1 MKIAL
6 IVGHEKKSKGAF
18 SKTLGQAEYD
28 WNTELANMARN
39 YATMIG
45 AEVQI
50 FFRDVVGIA
59 GAYKKALAWKPDALI
74 ELHFNAA
81 DGKASGTETL
91 YNDAGDA
98 KDVHEVIFAKKVN
111 DAMVKALGLKD
122 RGIKKRQPGDRGY
135 GNINQTKSVPSIL
148 IESGFGDNP
157 KDAKAMAANKNKLAK
172 ALINGTVDFLKE
184 FV

>member
-18 SKTLGQAEYD
+18 SKTLGKSEYD
-28 WNTELANMARN
+28 WNGDLANKAQA
-39 YATMIG
+39 YAKSIG
-45 AEVQI
+45 AEAPI
-50 FFRDVVGIA
+50 FLRDQVGIS
-59 GAYKKALAWKPDALI
+59 GAYRNALKVKPDALI
-74 ELHFNAA
+74 EIHFNAA

-98 KDVHEVIFAKKVN
+98 KNVHEVIFAKKVN
-111 DAMVKALGLKD
+111 DAMVKVLGLKD

-148 IESGFGDNP
+148 IETGFGDNP
-157 KDAKAMAANKNKLAK
+157 KDARAMEANKDKLAK
-172 ALINGTVDFLKE
+172 AIINATVDFLKE
-184 FV
+184 FA